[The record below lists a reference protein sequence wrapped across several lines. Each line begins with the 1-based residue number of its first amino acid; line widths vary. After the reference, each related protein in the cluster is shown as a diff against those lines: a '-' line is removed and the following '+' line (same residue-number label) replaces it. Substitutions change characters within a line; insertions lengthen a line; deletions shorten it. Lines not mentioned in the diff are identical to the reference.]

1 MNHHARDTYLETQ
14 IATATPQK
22 LRLIVIEAALRF
34 AQRTAE
40 LWTEDQDA
48 EALETLIRCRTA
60 VSELIAGVRA
70 ADSPLAQRVLE
81 IYLFVFRT
89 LSLAQ
94 QERSIERLNE
104 VIAILE
110 EDRLTWQ
117 QLCEQL
123 PEAPQPDPAR
133 HASLQEITAPRSLPI
148 PSDLSFGVPLERLS
162 LDA

>member
-1 MNHHARDTYLETQ
+1 MNLHARDTYLETQ

-40 LWTEDQDA
+40 LWSANDDA
-48 EALETLIRCRTA
+48 AALEMLIRCRTA

-70 ADSPLAQRVLE
+70 ADSPLARQVLE

-89 LSLAQ
+89 LALAQ
-94 QERSIERLNE
+94 QERSVARLQA

-123 PEAPQPDPAR
+123 PEAPQADHSRQDTAE
-133 HASLQEITAPRSLPI
+133 EIAAPRSVPF
-148 PSDLSFGVPLERLS
+148 PSGLAFSAPPERLS

>member
-1 MNHHARDTYLETQ
+1 MNLHARDTYLETQ

-40 LWTEDQDA
+40 LWRENDDA
-48 EALETLIRCRTA
+48 AALEMLIRCRTA

-70 ADSPLAQRVLE
+70 TESPLARQVLE
-81 IYLFVFRT
+81 IYLFVFRA
-89 LSLAQ
+89 LALAQ
-94 QERSIERLNE
+94 QERSTARLQE

-123 PEAPQPDPAR
+123 PAAPQADPSR
-133 HASLQEITAPRSLPI
+133 HDAAQEITAPRSLPF
-148 PSDLSFGVPLERLS
+148 PSGLSLGAPVERLS